1 MSLSRLCLSLSLC
14 LCLSVCLSPTFGR
27 IRPTV
32 HREGRVSRAPC
43 VHEVI
48 SARAASDVGLD
59 VVAGFQPSAAV
70 ATEGGDVAVTLDA
83 GVVATV
89 VVVGAVLP

>member
-1 MSLSRLCLSLSLC
+1 MYCCSTFSLSLSL
-14 LCLSVCLSPTFGR
+14 SLSPTFSK

-32 HREGRVSRAPC
+32 HRERRVSRAPC
-43 VHEVI
+43 AHEVI
-48 SARAASDVGLD
+48 SARAASDVGLN

-83 GVVATV
+83 GVVGTV